1 MGDPDTLFSP
11 SDLLWLK
18 AREFSSIPFP
28 ANEDE
33 EYIEK
38 MVQGER
44 FYYGSKSFVLEPGTK
59 LSSWLKTA
67 RNISFAHILKLREL
81 LHLKNRT
88 AYISMTYYDRF
99 LSIQPITE
107 GELCAIQA
115 LQITCFALARKV
127 ESFGTTTL
135 LSSEA
140 EREVPITEMVP
151 RCHLEDCHFEN
162 EQIVLGALGE
172 DRKLLV
178 ESFVLEIDEEVVSRA
193 EKLIMDVSLEISNIR
208 DHRPS
213 VIAAAAV
220 ILASNVKLT
229 REAVDDKMSLIP
241 SLWSLANIH
250 EQVFSCLHL
259 MQYAELLNIIRQ
271 PLASTPN
278 PEDSSTVHCLVG
290 VVKCS
295 SSPVALR
302 IERKLPFLNGPRC
315 PFWDWLN

>member
-1 MGDPDTLFSP
+1 MGDPDTPFSP
-11 SDLLWLK
+11 SDLLRLK
-18 AREFSSIPFP
+18 AREFSIIPFP
-28 ANEDE
+28 VNEDE
-33 EYIEK
+33 EYIENCS
-38 MVQGER
+38 GR
-44 FYYGSKSFVLEPGTK
+44 DIYFGSESFVLERSTK
-59 LSSWLKTA
+59 LSSWIF
-67 RNISFAHILKLREL
+67 N
-81 LHLKNRT
+81 
-88 AYISMTYYDRF
+88 
-99 LSIQPITE
+99 
-107 GELCAIQA
+107 G
-115 LQITCFALARKV
+115 
-127 ESFGTTTL
+127 
-135 LSSEA
+135 
-140 EREVPITEMVP
+140 
-151 RCHLEDCHFEN
+151 
-162 EQIVLGALGE
+162 
-172 DRKLLV
+172 
-178 ESFVLEIDEEVVSRA
+178 EIDEEVVSRA

-250 EQVFSCLHL
+250 EQVVSCLHL

-295 SSPVALR
+295 SSPLALR

-315 PFWDWLN
+315 PFWDWLS